1 MCFISGLSN
10 WFKRCP
16 YFFWGCF
23 SLCRPHADINNLKKI
38 MRKSQNVLSTVP
50 SAGTA
55 EKSKADFFLF
65 FIFFSIKI
73 KKKKKMHPPLCCSLS
88 HTPTNTRPDTHSNPL
103 TSIQTNKWR
112 RADERARQR
121 REEGEEG
128 WCLVFIIHTLVA
140 CSVTLFSLS
149 SLLSLTLSGLIEP
162 QGDCIAR
169 SPRNA
174 IA

>member
-16 YFFWGCF
+16 YFFGGCF

-38 MRKSQNVLSTVP
+38 MRKSQNVLSAVP
-50 SAGTA
+50 SAGMA
-55 EKSKADFFLF
+55 
-65 FIFFSIKI
+65 FFSPSKF
-73 KKKKKMHPPLCCSLS
+73 KKKRKKMHPPLCCSLS

-149 SLLSLTLSGLIEP
+149 SSRSLYLG
-162 QGDCIAR
+162 
-169 SPRNA
+169 
-174 IA
+174 